1 MCPWCPRARA
11 CPKSTGSSGCPRASK
26 TRVARAGATA
36 VIAEGCESGGPIGEL
51 TTMALVPQVVDAV
64 DIPVLAAG
72 GIADGRGIAASFMLG
87 AEGVQCGTRFLCAN
101 ECQIHENYK
110 KKVLAARD
118 IDTQVTGRRLGHPV
132 RGLKNPMMRAMHD
145 MEYDSSKTNEEIE
158 RYGAGAL
165 RRAAIEG
172 DLETGTFM
180 AGQIAALVKK
190 EQPAAEIIQEMFAEA
205 EKLLAEGPKWLA

>member
-1 MCPWCPRARA
+1 
-11 CPKSTGSSGCPRASK
+11 
-26 TRVARAGATA
+26 
-36 VIAEGCESGGPIGEL
+36 
-51 TTMALVPQVVDAV
+51 
-64 DIPVLAAG
+64 
-72 GIADGRGIAASFMLG
+72 MLG

-205 EKLLAEGPKWLA
+205 EKLLAEAPKWLA